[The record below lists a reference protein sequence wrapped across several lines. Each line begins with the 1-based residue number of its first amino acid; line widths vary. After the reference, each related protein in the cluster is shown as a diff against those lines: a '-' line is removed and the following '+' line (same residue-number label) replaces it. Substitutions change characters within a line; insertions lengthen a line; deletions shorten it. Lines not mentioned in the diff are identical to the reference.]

1 VTDRRRKSALASL
14 RDAPVEAAVLA
25 VLAAGV
31 AGCNQAWG
39 IDQLS
44 YGCGDMQTDPLNCGV
59 CGHDCLGGA
68 CVAGQ
73 CQPVVVAWGQAYPCC
88 IQLDSDHVYWLNS
101 DTPDGALQVAPK
113 SGGDPTTLVA
123 QLGSPS
129 GLVLDESY
137 AYWANMDGSTVER
150 VALGGGTPE
159 PLESGAGGLYPAY
172 LAVDASNLYCTD
184 FNLSAVA
191 WVAKTGGT
199 WTNLVA
205 NESSPGAI
213 VVSGP
218 TLVWANSGTD
228 GTDGAIRRM
237 GVTGSPVA
245 STLAGGLN
253 WPTGVAL
260 WGEYAYWTDNGD
272 GDPASLSGSVMRAL
286 VAGPS
291 SPEKVA
297 ADLPCPVGI
306 AVDDSGVYWTDGCAN
321 TLSRVPLGESAVVT
335 LASGVASPSE
345 LAVDAHSLY
354 WVSWD
359 TSTVARLAK

>member
-14 RDAPVEAAVLA
+14 RDAPVEAVVLA

-88 IQLDSDHVYWLNS
+88 IQLDADNVYWANS

-113 SGGDPTTLVA
+113 NGGGPTTLLA
-123 QLGSPS
+123 PLGSPS
-129 GLVLDESY
+129 GLVLDESF
-137 AYWANMDGSTVER
+137 AYWVNLDDSNVER
-150 VALGGGTPE
+150 VALGGGAPE
-159 PLESGAGGLYPAY
+159 VLEVGAGGLYPAY
-172 LAVDASNLYCTD
+172 LAVDATSLYCTD
-184 FNLSAVA
+184 FALSSVA
-191 WVAKTGGT
+191 RVPKTGGA
-199 WTNLVA
+199 WTSLVS
-205 NESSPGAI
+205 NENSPGAI
-213 VVSGP
+213 VVGGT

-237 GVTGSPVA
+237 GVDGNPAAT
-245 STLAGGLN
+245 TLVGALN
-253 WPTGVAL
+253 WPTGLAL
-260 WGEYAYWTDNGD
+260 WGDYVYWTDNGD
-272 GDPASLSGSVMRAL
+272 GDPASLSGSLMRAL
-286 VAGPS
+286 VLGPS
-291 SPEKVA
+291 LPETLA
-297 ADLPCPVGI
+297 SGLPCPVGI

-321 TLSRVPLGESAVVT
+321 TLNRVRPGETEVVA
-335 LASGVASPSE
+335 LASGVASPAE
-345 LAVDAHSLY
+345 LAVDAQSLY
-354 WVSWD
+354 WVSWE
-359 TSTVARLAK
+359 TSTVAKLAK